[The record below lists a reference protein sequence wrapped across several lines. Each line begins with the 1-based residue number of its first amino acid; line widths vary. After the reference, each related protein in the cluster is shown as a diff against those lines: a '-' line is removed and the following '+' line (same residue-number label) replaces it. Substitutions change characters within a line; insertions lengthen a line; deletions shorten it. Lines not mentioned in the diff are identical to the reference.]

1 MWRGVRGEVNMS
13 NLLAGKI
20 AIITGAGKGIGRAIA
35 DEFIAE
41 GAEVIILDKFFPEDF
56 EDWKESKISAGTELH
71 SRELD
76 VTNTKETETVSA
88 ELVKEHGHID
98 ILVNN
103 AGITRDKLIM
113 RMTEEDWDAV
123 LAVNLKGAFNM
134 MKALSMVMAKQRSGK
149 IINIS
154 SVVGLMGNAGQANY
168 SASKAGLIGLSKSV
182 AKELAGRGV
191 NVNCVAP
198 GFVET
203 DMTAKLTDEQRNM
216 MLSVVP
222 MKRSCQPPEI
232 AGVVAFLASDKA
244 NYITGQVIAIDGG
257 MVM

>member
-1 MWRGVRGEVNMS
+1 MS
-13 NLLAGKI
+13 NLLQNKT
-20 AIITGAGKGIGRAIA
+20 AIITGGGRGIGRAIA
-35 DEFIAE
+35 DEFISE
-41 GAEVIILDKFFPEDF
+41 GADVVIVDKFFPEDF
-56 EDWKESKISAGTELH
+56 EIWKSKASSVGRKVISK
-71 SRELD
+71 SLD
-76 VTNTKETETVSA
+76 VTNTKESETLCA
-88 ELVKEHGHID
+88 ELAKELGHID

-113 RMTEEDWDAV
+113 RMSEDDWDAV

-134 MKALSMVMAKQRSGK
+134 IKALSMIMAKQRNGK

-182 AKELAGRGV
+182 ARELAARGV

-198 GFVET
+198 GYVET
-203 DMTAKLTDEQRNM
+203 DMTAKLNDEQRNA

-222 MKRSCQPPEI
+222 MKRSCQPSEI

-244 NYITGQVIAIDGG
+244 NYITGQVIPIDGG

>member
-1 MWRGVRGEVNMS
+1 MG
-13 NLLAGKI
+13 NLLQNKN
-20 AIITGAGKGIGRAIA
+20 AIITGGARGIGRAIA
-35 DEFIAE
+35 DEFINE
-41 GAEVIILDKFFPEDF
+41 GADTVILDKFFTDDF
-56 EDWKESKISAGTELH
+56 ESWISSKTNAGKKVL
-71 SRELD
+71 SRSLD
-76 VTNTKETETVSA
+76 VTNTKETETICS
-88 ELVKEHGHID
+88 ELTKELGRID
-98 ILVNN
+98 VLVNN

-123 LAVNLKGAFNM
+123 IAVNLKGTFNM
-134 MKALSMVMAKQRSGK
+134 MKALSMLMAKQRYGK

-182 AKELAGRGV
+182 AKELAARGV

-203 DMTAKLTDEQRNM
+203 EMTAKLNEEQRNM

-222 MKRSCQPPEI
+222 MKRSCQPSEI
-232 AGVVAFLASDKA
+232 AGVVAFLASEKA

-257 MVM
+257 MIM

>member
-1 MWRGVRGEVNMS
+1 MS
-13 NLLAGKI
+13 ILQDKT
-20 AIITGAGKGIGRAIA
+20 AIITGGARGIGRAIA
-35 DEFIAE
+35 DEFLNE
-41 GAEVIILDKFFPEDF
+41 GADVVIIDKFFPEDF
-56 EDWKESKISAGTELH
+56 ERWKSTATPKGRKVL
-71 SRELD
+71 SRALD
-76 VTNTKETETVSA
+76 VTSTKETETVCS
-88 ELVKEHGHID
+88 ELARELGKID

-103 AGITRDKLIM
+103 AGITRDRLIM
-113 RMTEEDWDAV
+113 RMAEEDWDTV

-134 MKALSMVMAKQRSGK
+134 MKAVSMIMAKQRSGK

-203 DMTAKLTDEQRNM
+203 EMTAKLTEEQRNA

-222 MKRSCQPPEI
+222 MKRSCQPSEI
-232 AGVVAFLASDKA
+232 AGVVSFLASDKA

>member
-1 MWRGVRGEVNMS
+1 MGI
-13 NLLAGKI
+13 LQDKT
-20 AIITGAGKGIGRAIA
+20 AIITGGARGIGRAIA
-35 DEFIAE
+35 DEFLNE
-41 GAEVIILDKFFPEDF
+41 GADVVIIDKFFPEDF
-56 EDWKESKISAGTELH
+56 EGWKSTASSKGRRLL
-71 SRELD
+71 SRALD
-76 VTNTKETETVSA
+76 VTSTRETETVCS
-88 ELVKEHGHID
+88 ELAKEVGKID

-113 RMTEEDWDAV
+113 RMAEEDWDAV

-134 MKALSMVMAKQRSGK
+134 MKAVSMIMAKQRRGK
-149 IINIS
+149 IVNIS

-191 NVNCVAP
+191 SVNCVAP

-203 DMTAKLTDEQRNM
+203 EMTAKLTEEQRNA

-222 MKRSCQPPEI
+222 MKRSCLPSEI
-232 AGVVAFLASDKA
+232 AGVVSFLASDKA
-244 NYITGQVIAIDGG
+244 SYITGQVLAVDGG

>member
-1 MWRGVRGEVNMS
+1 MGS
-13 NLLAGKI
+13 LLQNKNAL
-20 AIITGAGKGIGRAIA
+20 ITGGARGIGRAIA
-35 DEFIAE
+35 EDFLNE
-41 GAEVIILDKFFPEDF
+41 GADIVILDKFFPDDF
-56 EDWKESKISAGTELH
+56 ESWKQNKSSVNRKIF
-71 SRELD
+71 SRSLD
-76 VTNTKETETVSA
+76 VTNTSETEQACS
-88 ELVKEHGHID
+88 ELAKELGRID

-113 RMTEEDWDAV
+113 RMAEEDWDSV

-134 MKALSMVMAKQRSGK
+134 MKAISMIMVKQKGGK

-154 SVVGLMGNAGQANY
+154 SVVGLTGNAGQSNY

-182 AKELAGRGV
+182 AKELASR
-191 NVNCVAP
+191 NITVNCVAP

-203 DMTAKLTDEQRNM
+203 DMTAKLNSEQRTA

-222 MKRSCQPPEI
+222 LKRTSQPSEI
-232 AGVVAFLASDKA
+232 AGVVSFLASDKA
-244 NYITGQVIAIDGG
+244 DYITGQVIAVDGG